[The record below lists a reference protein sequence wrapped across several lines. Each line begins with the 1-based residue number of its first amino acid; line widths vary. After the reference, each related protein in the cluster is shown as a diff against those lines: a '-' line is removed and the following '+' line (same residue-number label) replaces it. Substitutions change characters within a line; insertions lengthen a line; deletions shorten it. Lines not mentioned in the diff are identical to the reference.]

1 MGARARFDIHR
12 LPRCACLQRQDAPC
26 GVDPCPGTSRL
37 PSTRGPRRPRRLQ
50 IDSMTTNTFRE
61 AWFSN
66 IHKNFLAGLTTS
78 FALVPECIAFAL
90 VAQLNPLMGLYGA
103 FIICALTAIFGGRP
117 GMISGAAG
125 SMAVVIVALVAQH
138 GVQYLLATVVLGG
151 VLMAAFGLLRLGKL
165 IRMVPHPVMLGF
177 VNGLAIIIAMAQLE
191 HFRQSTPQGE
201 QWLGGT
207 PLLVMCGLVGLTMAI
222 VYVLPR
228 LTKAVPPALVAIL
241 GVGLLG
247 YALELPTRTLGDLAQ
262 IAGGLPALHIP
273 TVPFNG
279 ETLRIILPY
288 ASLMAMVGL
297 LETLLTFNL
306 TDDITETRGQPN
318 RECVALGAAN
328 VVSGLFGGMGG
339 CAMIGQTMINLSSG
353 GRSRLSG
360 LTSGVMILLFILF
373 LSPLIAHIPLAALV
387 GVMFVVAQETFA
399 WGSLR
404 VLGKVPRHDALVI
417 VAVTVITVFT
427 DLATAVLCGIVIAA
441 LSFAWQHARDVR
453 TDVEDDSDTGVRTYV
468 PHGTLFF
475 ASTAHF
481 QELFAPAADPA
492 RVVLDCRH
500 LHLADHSAIAAMESL
515 HGRYAKAGK
524 RLQVV
529 QLSKRN
535 LALLQRAGVDVG
547 QGQDGRSQARE
558 AGAMVS
564 NAG

>member
-1 MGARARFDIHR
+1 VINN
-12 LPRCACLQRQDAPC
+12 
-26 GVDPCPGTSRL
+26 S
-37 PSTRGPRRPRRLQ
+37 
-50 IDSMTTNTFRE
+50 FRND
-61 AWFSN
+61 WFSN
-66 IHKNFLAGLTTS
+66 SQKNILAGLTTS

-103 FIICALTAIFGGRP
+103 FIICAMTAVFGGRP

-138 GVQYLLATVVLGG
+138 GVQYLLATVVLSGL
-151 VLMAAFGLLRLGKL
+151 LMAMFGLLRLGKL

-177 VNGLAIIIAMAQLE
+177 VNGLAIIIAMAQLA
-191 HFRQSTPQGE
+191 HFKHATPQGE
-201 QWLGGT
+201 QWLQGT
-207 PLLVMCGLVGLTMAI
+207 QLLMMCALVALTMAI
-222 VYVLPR
+222 VVVLPR
-228 LTKAVPPALVAIL
+228 FTRAVPPALVAIV
-241 GVGLLG
+241 GVGLLSFG
-247 YALELPTRTLGDLAQ
+247 LQLPVRTLGDLAHM
-262 IAGGLPALHIP
+262 AGGLPVLHFP
-273 TVPFNG
+273 AVPFDLK
-279 ETLRIILPY
+279 TLQIILPY

-306 TDDITETRGQPN
+306 TDELTETRGQPN
-318 RECVALGAAN
+318 RECIALGASN

-404 VLGKVPRHDALVI
+404 VLGKVPVQDAVVI

-441 LSFAWQHARDVR
+441 LNFAWQHARDVR
-453 TDVEDDSDTGVRTYV
+453 TDIDDSEQGLRTYL

-481 QELFAPAADPA
+481 LDLFSPSTDPA
-492 RVVLDCRH
+492 KVILNCHH
-500 LHLADHSAIAAMESL
+500 LHMADHSAIAAMESL
-515 HGRYAKAGK
+515 YERYEKAGK
-524 RLQVV
+524 HLQVAH
-529 QLSKRN
+529 LSKRN
-535 LALLQRAGVDVG
+535 QELLLRAGVDV
-547 QGQDGRSQARE
+547 SPA
-558 AGAMVS
+558 
-564 NAG
+564 